1 MKKRKKT
8 LSHKVERFTESVI
21 REMTR
26 QADAYKAINLA
37 QGFPDFPAPAP
48 LKKAAITAI
57 NSDYNQYAIT
67 RGSPGLRR
75 AIAEKVSRFNGI
87 EADAEHDITVT
98 CGSTEAM
105 MASILAL
112 TNPSEEV
119 VVIEPFYENY
129 LPSIILSGARPRFAR
144 LVEPDFRLDEEQL
157 KSTFNDKTKAV
168 IVNTPHNP
176 TGKVFTKTELKLIA
190 DLCEDYDSIAI
201 TDEIYERIVY
211 DGNEHLSLATIGDMN
226 QRTVT
231 ISGISKT
238 YSVTGWRVGYAI
250 AERTLTNAIR
260 KVHDYMTVC
269 APAPLQE
276 AAIAALNLPEVY
288 YQDLRDSYERRRR
301 LITKSLS
308 EIGFSFFNPEG
319 AYYVL
324 ADFSKLSHKSD
335 TEFANWLVSQVLVA
349 VVPGSSFY
357 SRGNLGKRRVRFSFS
372 KKEETLREA
381 VARLK
386 SRI

>member
-1 MKKRKKT
+1 
-8 LSHKVERFTESVI
+8 
-21 REMTR
+21 MTR